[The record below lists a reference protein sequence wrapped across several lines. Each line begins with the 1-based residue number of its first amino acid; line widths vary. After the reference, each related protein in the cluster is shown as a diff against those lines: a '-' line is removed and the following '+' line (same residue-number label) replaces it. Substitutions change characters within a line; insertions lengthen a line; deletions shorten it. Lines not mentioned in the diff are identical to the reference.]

1 PPRSGRLR
9 PLLLRRRPGPRAG
22 RRRGRPG
29 QPQGRRPARRRR
41 GGRRGARRLRRL
53 PAPRPRVPHRRRRD
67 APRHRRARR
76 LDRGRRAAQHRQ
88 RRRALPL
95 GPRAAH
101 ARRLREPQ
109 RQDLPRAG
117 LRAARARRGRRRQ
130 QRRRRHGGRR
140 LPRRLRLLPARLAA
154 AEKRLV
160 RRPPAAP
167 RARAPLRPRRAFPPA
182 RRPAGRRGPPGDAR
196 ARRAGGPRGGERAV
210 TAAPYPRKDDDAGLR
225 RGLPALAGA
234 AGILMVGV
242 VASRALGFVRNAVLA
257 SYFGGS
263 PQYEAYVAAIA
274 VPDAV
279 FQVLAGGVMGAA
291 FIPVFARYLAAGDE
305 RAAWRLSS
313 SAINLAALL
322 TGGIAV
328 LLIVFARPV
337 MGIVVSGR
345 DAEFQELATGLV
357 RIMLVSPFI
366 FAISGFATSILN
378 TFHRFFWAALA
389 PLMYNLGIIAGTVL
403 LHDRWG
409 IYGVAVGVAAGA
421 CAHLL
426 IQVPGL
432 LQVRARYWPVLDWR
446 NAGVREV
453 GTLMLPR
460 MFGLGV
466 AQANQLIT
474 NIFLASFLVAGSMA
488 YLNYAWLVLML
499 PLGVFGMAV
508 STAVFPTLAR
518 QSAAGESAEMGALFS
533 LTLRMIL
540 FVTIPAAVG
549 LIVLAQPIVRLLF
562 ERGSFTPALTQ
573 ATALALAVYT
583 LGLPE
588 HS

>member
-1 PPRSGRLR
+1 M
-9 PLLLRRRPGPRAG
+9 
-22 RRRGRPG
+22 
-29 QPQGRRPARRRR
+29 
-41 GGRRGARRLRRL
+41 
-53 PAPRPRVPHRRRRD
+53 
-67 APRHRRARR
+67 
-76 LDRGRRAAQHRQ
+76 
-88 RRRALPL
+88 
-95 GPRAAH
+95 
-101 ARRLREPQ
+101 
-109 RQDLPRAG
+109 
-117 LRAARARRGRRRQ
+117 
-130 QRRRRHGGRR
+130 
-140 LPRRLRLLPARLAA
+140 
-154 AEKRLV
+154 
-160 RRPPAAP
+160 
-167 RARAPLRPRRAFPPA
+167 
-182 RRPAGRRGPPGDAR
+182 
-196 ARRAGGPRGGERAV
+196 

-291 FIPVFARYLAAGDE
+291 FIPVFARYLSAGDE
-305 RAAWRLSS
+305 AEAWRLSS

-322 TGGIAV
+322 TGAIAL

-337 MGIVVSGR
+337 MALVVPGR
-345 DAEFQELATGLV
+345 DAAFQELATGLV

-378 TFHRFFWAALA
+378 TLHRFFWAALA

-432 LQVRARYWPVLDWR
+432 VQIRARYWPVLDWR

-453 GTLMLPR
+453 GKLMLPR

-474 NIFLASFLVAGSMA
+474 TVFLASFLLAGSMA

-499 PLGVFGMAV
+499 PLGVFGMAI

-573 ATALALAVYT
+573 ATALALAVYA
-583 LGLPE
+583 LGLPG
-588 HS
+588 HSVVEIVDRAFYALHDTATPVKAAALAVLLNVALSAAVVLGALHGVVPAERAYAGLALANAAAAWVEAGLLVAWLQSRSGGPGLRGLGGDLLRYVLAAAVMGALLAGLADLLPSLLDTRRLSGQLVSVGTLIVVGLATYLVGSLLLRSREPRLLLGLLRRR